1 MVKSELDTGTRPTT
15 EVTDSGL
22 GRLGRWCYDRR
33 RLVLGLWIAG
43 LIALAILANAVP
55 GQWNDRFGSGN
66 SESDQV
72 QTILHQAFP
81 SRAGDTGDVVFQ
93 TSQPVTSPASQAAIA
108 RVVSSLQP
116 LPHVSGVRSPFAPGA
131 ANQISANG
139 HIAYA
144 EVQFDVQTPDLPK
157 SAAQKVVDTAQAAA
171 APGFNVQL
179 GGSPIDKAVQATPG
193 ASESVGILAAIVIM
207 LIAFGSVIAMGL
219 PILIALFGI
228 GAGVA
233 IIDVISHAVT
243 VPSFGIEL
251 AFMIGLGVGIDY
263 ALLVVTRHR
272 RALAEGTAPRDA
284 VALSLATSGRA
295 VLFAGSTVVISLL
308 GLLVMNLPFMYGLSF
323 GAIAAVALVMIG
335 TLTLLPAMLGFAGR
349 SIDRLRV
356 PTRAGRGSERPPLSY
371 RWSRVVQRRPW
382 PAALLA
388 LATLAVLIIPMFSM
402 NLAFTDDGNGPPSL
416 TTTQAYNLLAEGF
429 GPGANGPLVL
439 AAQMPGAAGRPTVD
453 RLATQLR
460 ATPGVAQVAP
470 PAFNAADN
478 TAVITVIPTTSPQ
491 ATATQ
496 SLVHTIRNQVA
507 PSVTAGSGVHV
518 LVGGVTAAAVDSA
531 NYIGGRLPWVIA
543 GVVVLSFLLLMAVFR
558 SLVIPLKAA
567 VMNLLSVGAAFG
579 VIVAVFQWGWLGSV
593 VGISKTG
600 PIDPWIP
607 LMLFTIL
614 FGLSMDYEVFLL
626 SRIREE
632 WRRTGVNATAVADGL
647 AKTARVITAAAAI
660 MVCVFGSFVI
670 GDVHVLKVFGLG
682 LAVAIFIDA
691 TIVRMVLVPAV
702 MELLGKANWWFP
714 RRLDRLVPRLGVEVD
729 VEDDDP
735 RRRLAPIV
743 TRDREPVPTG

>member
-1 MVKSELDTGTRPTT
+1 MRSELDGARGTTT
-15 EVTDSGL
+15 AVTDSGL
-22 GRLGRWCYDRR
+22 GRLGQWCYDRR
-33 RLVLGLWIAG
+33 RLVLVLWVAG
-43 LIALAILANAVP
+43 LIGLTIVAQAVT
-55 GQWNDRFGSGN
+55 GQFTDRFGSGH

-72 QTILHQAFP
+72 QTILQQAFP
-81 SRAGDTGDVVFQ
+81 SRAGDTGNIVFQ
-93 TSQPVTSPASQAAIA
+93 TSQPVTSPTSQAAIG
-108 RVVSSLQP
+108 RVIGQVQP
-116 LPHVSGVRSPFAPGA
+116 LPYVSGVRSPFAPGA
-131 ANQISANG
+131 GSQISSNG

-144 EVQFDVQTPDLPK
+144 IVQFDTQTANLPK
-157 SAAQKVVDTAQAAA
+157 SAAQKVVDTARASA

-179 GGSPIDKAVQATPG
+179 GGAPIEKAVQASPG
-193 ASESVGILAAIVIM
+193 ASEAVGILAAIIIM

-233 IIDVISHAVT
+233 IIDVISHVVT
-243 VPSFGIEL
+243 VPSFGTQL
-251 AFMIGLGVGIDY
+251 AGMIGLGVGIDY

-272 RALAEGTAPRDA
+272 RALADGLAPRDS

-335 TLTLLPAMLGFAGR
+335 TLTLLPAMLGFAGHA
-349 SIDRLRV
+349 IDRLRV
-356 PTRAGRGSERPPLSY
+356 PTRRPTETQRPPLSF

-382 PAALLA
+382 PATIGA
-388 LATLAVLIIPMFSM
+388 LATLVVLAIPLFSM
-402 NLAFTDDGNGPPSL
+402 NLAFTDAGNGPPSL
-416 TTTQAYNLLAEGF
+416 TTSQAYDLLAEGF

-439 AAQMPGAAGRPTVD
+439 AAHMPEAAGRPTVD

-478 TAVITVIPTTSPQ
+478 TAVITVIPGTSPQ
-491 ATATQ
+491 DNATK
-496 SLVHTIRNQVA
+496 SLVHRIRDNVV
-507 PSVTAGSGVHV
+507 PSVTSTSGVRV

-531 NYIGGRLPWVIA
+531 NYISGRLPWVIG
-543 GVVVLSFLLLMAVFR
+543 GVVIVSFLLLMAVFR

-567 VMNLLSVGAAFG
+567 AMNLLSVGAAFG

-593 VGISKTG
+593 VGISRTG

-632 WRRTGVNATAVADGL
+632 WRRTGENATAVADGL

-670 GDVHVLKVFGLG
+670 GDLRVLKVFGLG
-682 LAVAIFIDA
+682 LAVAVFIDA
-691 TIVRMVLVPAV
+691 TVVRMVLVPAV

-714 RRLDRLVPRLGVEVD
+714 RRLDRIVPRLGVEVD
-729 VEDDDP
+729 VDDYEP
-735 RRRLAPIV
+735 SRQHAP
-743 TRDREPVPTG
+743 TAARGGEPVPTG

>member
-1 MVKSELDTGTRPTT
+1 MKSELDAGTRPATQ
-15 EVTDSGL
+15 VTDSGL
-22 GRLGRWCYDRR
+22 GRLGRWSYDRR

-72 QTILHQAFP
+72 QKVLHQAFP

-93 TSQPVTSPASQAAIA
+93 TSQPVTSPTSQAAIA
-108 RVVSSLQP
+108 RVVGQLQP
-116 LPHVSGVRSPFAPGA
+116 LPHVSAVRSPFAPGA
-131 ANQISANG
+131 ANQISTNG

-157 SAAQKVVDTAQAAA
+157 SAAQKVVDTARAAA

-179 GGSPIDKAVQATPG
+179 GGPPIDKAVQATPG
-193 ASESVGILAAIVIM
+193 ASESVGILAAIIIM

-233 IIDVISHAVT
+233 IIDVISHALT
-243 VPSFGIEL
+243 VPSFGTQL
-251 AFMIGLGVGIDY
+251 AGMIGLGVGIDY

-272 RALAEGTAPRDA
+272 RALAEGMAPRDA

-335 TLTLLPAMLGFAGR
+335 TLTLLPAMLGFAGLA
-349 SIDRLRV
+349 IDRLRV
-356 PTRAGRGSERPPLSY
+356 PSRAHRGDQRPPVSY

-416 TTTQAYNLLAEGF
+416 TTTQAYDLLAEGF

-453 RLATQLR
+453 RLAAQLR
-460 ATPGVAQVAP
+460 TTPGVAQVAP

-491 ATATQ
+491 DNATQ
-496 SLVHTIRNQVA
+496 SLVHNIRDNVA
-507 PSVTAGSGVHV
+507 PSVTSGSGVHV
-518 LVGGVTAAAVDSA
+518 LVGGVTAAAVD
-531 NYIGGRLPWVIA
+531 
-543 GVVVLSFLLLMAVFR
+543 
-558 SLVIPLKAA
+558 
-567 VMNLLSVGAAFG
+567 
-579 VIVAVFQWGWLGSV
+579 
-593 VGISKTG
+593 
-600 PIDPWIP
+600 
-607 LMLFTIL
+607 
-614 FGLSMDYEVFLL
+614 
-626 SRIREE
+626 
-632 WRRTGVNATAVADGL
+632 
-647 AKTARVITAAAAI
+647 
-660 MVCVFGSFVI
+660 
-670 GDVHVLKVFGLG
+670 
-682 LAVAIFIDA
+682 
-691 TIVRMVLVPAV
+691 
-702 MELLGKANWWFP
+702 
-714 RRLDRLVPRLGVEVD
+714 
-729 VEDDDP
+729 
-735 RRRLAPIV
+735 
-743 TRDREPVPTG
+743 

>member
-1 MVKSELDTGTRPTT
+1 MKSELDRATPATSQ
-15 EVTDSGL
+15 VNDSAL

-33 RLVLGLWIAG
+33 RLVLVLWVAG
-43 LIALAILANAVP
+43 LIALTIVAQAAP
-55 GQWNDRFGSGN
+55 GQFTDRFGSGH
-66 SESDQV
+66 SESDRV
-72 QTILHQAFP
+72 QTILQQAFP
-81 SRAGDTGDVVFQ
+81 ARAGDTGDVVFQ

-108 RVVSSLQP
+108 RVISQLQP
-116 LPHVSGVRSPFAPGA
+116 LPHVSGVRSPFSPGA
-131 ANQISANG
+131 GNQISANG

-144 EVQFDVQTPDLPK
+144 EVQFDTQTPDLPK
-157 SAAQKVVDTAQAAA
+157 SAAQKVVDTARASA

-179 GGSPIDKAVQATPG
+179 GGPPIEKAVTAQPG
-193 ASESVGILAAIVIM
+193 ASEGVGILAAIIIM

-243 VPSFGIEL
+243 VPSFGTQL
-251 AFMIGLGVGIDY
+251 AGMIGLGVGIDY

-272 RALAEGTAPRDA
+272 RALADGMSPRDS

-335 TLTLLPAMLGFAGR
+335 TLTLLPAMLGFAGLA
-349 SIDRLRV
+349 IDRLRV
-356 PTRAGRGSERPPLSY
+356 PTRRRRGPQRPPVSF

-382 PAALLA
+382 PAALAA
-388 LATLAVLIIPMFSM
+388 LATLVVLAVPLFSM
-402 NLAFTDDGNGPPSL
+402 NLAFTDAGNGPPSL
-416 TTTQAYNLLAEGF
+416 TTTQAYDLLAEGF

-491 ATATQ
+491 DKATQ
-496 SLVHTIRNQVA
+496 SLVHRIRDSVV
-507 PSVTAGSGVHV
+507 PSVTSGSGVRV
-518 LVGGVTAAAVDSA
+518 LVGGVTAAAVDAA
-531 NYIGGRLPWVIA
+531 NYMSGRLPWVIG
-543 GVVVLSFLLLMAVFR
+543 GVVVVSFLLLMAVFR

-579 VIVAVFQWGWLGSV
+579 VIVAVFQWGWLGSL
-593 VGISKTG
+593 VGISRTG

-632 WRRTGVNATAVADGL
+632 WRRTGDNATAVADGL

-670 GDVHVLKVFGLG
+670 GDVRVLKVFGLG
-682 LAVAIFIDA
+682 LAVAVFIDA

-714 RRLDRLVPRLGVEVD
+714 RSLDRIVPRLGVEVD
-729 VEDDDP
+729 VDDYEP
-735 RRRLAPIV
+735 SRPLAP
-743 TRDREPVPTG
+743 TSPRDGDPVLTG

>member
-1 MVKSELDTGTRPTT
+1 VKSELDAGTRSTT
-15 EVTDSGL
+15 QVTDSGL

-33 RLVLGLWIAG
+33 RLVLALWIAG
-43 LIALAILANAVP
+43 LIVLTLVAQAVP
-55 GQWNDRFGSGN
+55 GQFSDRFGSGH
-66 SESDQV
+66 SESDRV
-72 QTILHQAFP
+72 QSILQQAFP
-81 SRAGDTGDVVFQ
+81 SRAGDTGNVVFQ
-93 TSQPVTSPASQAAIA
+93 TSQPVTSPSSEAAIG
-108 RVVSSLQP
+108 RVVSQLQP
-116 LPHVSGVRSPFAPGA
+116 LPHVSAVRSPFAPGA
-131 ANQISANG
+131 ANQISSNG

-144 EVQFDVQTPDLPK
+144 IVQFDSQTVDLPK
-157 SAAQKVVDTAQAAA
+157 DAAQKVVDTARASA

-179 GGSPIDKAVQATPG
+179 GGAPIDKAVQASPG
-193 ASESVGILAAIVIM
+193 ASEAVGILAAIIIM

-243 VPSFGIEL
+243 VPSFGTQL
-251 AFMIGLGVGIDY
+251 AGMIGLGVGIDY

-272 RALAEGTAPRDA
+272 RALVDGMAPREA
-284 VALSLATSGRA
+284 IALSLATSGRA

-335 TLTLLPAMLGFAGR
+335 TLTLLPAMLGFAGLA
-349 SIDRLRV
+349 IDRLRV
-356 PTRAGRGSERPPLSY
+356 PSRAHSGPQRPPVSF

-382 PAALLA
+382 PAAIAA
-388 LATLAVLIIPMFSM
+388 LATLVVLIVPLFSM

-416 TTTQAYNLLAEGF
+416 TTTQAYDLLAEGF

-439 AAQMPGAAGRPTVD
+439 AAQMPGAAGRPTVE

-460 ATPGVAQVAP
+460 TTPGVAQVAP

-491 ATATQ
+491 DNATQ
-496 SLVHTIRNQVA
+496 SLVHNIRDNVA
-507 PSVTAGSGVHV
+507 PTVTSASGVHV
-518 LVGGVTAAAVDSA
+518 LVGGVTAAAVDAA
-531 NYIGGRLPWVIA
+531 NYMSGRLPWVIG
-543 GVVVLSFLLLMAVFR
+543 GVVVVSFLLLMAVFR

-567 VMNLLSVGAAFG
+567 AMNLLSVGAAFG
-579 VIVAVFQWGWLGSV
+579 VIVAIFQWGWLGSV
-593 VGISKTG
+593 IGINRTG

-632 WRRTGVNATAVADGL
+632 WRRTGENATAVADGL

-660 MVCVFGSFVI
+660 MVCVFASFVI
-670 GDVHVLKVFGLG
+670 GDVRVLKVFGLG
-682 LAVAIFIDA
+682 LAVAVFIDA

-714 RRLDRLVPRLGVEVD
+714 RRLDRIVPRLGVEVD
-729 VEDDDP
+729 VDDYEP
-735 RRRLAPIV
+735 SRPLAPV
-743 TRDREPVPTG
+743 AARGEEPVPTG